1 MAWMNRDTDLE
12 MQPWLMQTGPNINP
26 VPADA
31 FIASLLPSGALKV
44 TNVSSKPL
52 GGALVTCK
60 RPVAPAPASGP
71 LPYMGLDMMV
81 LISSYDLPNLA
92 RWELD
97 LKVCLLPAPNAN
109 MLIPN
114 VANFSSQLNF
124 STGQW
129 QIDGNPPG
137 WLNTGFKPIIE
148 PDVWFPISFRYF
160 IDFPNSKFSFLST
173 TWGTQEFTVPSTMQ
187 GVPFQVT
194 NWQPVSALQ
203 IQMEVLNP
211 GSVSTLYQDL
221 AVSYS
226 DQAF

>member
-12 MQPWLMQTGPNINP
+12 TQPWLMQTGPNVNP
-26 VPADA
+26 IPADA
-31 FIASLLPSGALKV
+31 YIASLLPSGALKV
-44 TNVSSKPL
+44 TNVSSKAF

-60 RPVAPAPASGP
+60 RPLPAVPGIP
-71 LPYMGLDMMV
+71 LPFVGLDMMAY
-81 LISSYDLPNLA
+81 ISSFDLPNLA

-97 LKVCLLPAPNAN
+97 WKGCYIGAPNATTP
-109 MLIPN
+109 IPN
-114 VANFSSQLNF
+114 VPNLSSQLNF

-129 QIDGNPPG
+129 EIDGNPPG
-137 WLNTGFKPIIE
+137 WLPTGFKPTIK

-173 TWGTQEFTVPSTMQ
+173 TWGMQEFTVPGNMQ

-194 NWQPVSALQ
+194 NWQPVSAVQ

-221 AVSYS
+221 AISYS
-226 DQAF
+226 DSAF